1 MIRITVILL
10 LSSMSLFSQK
20 SDSISIYYFLA
31 EDCKICQYYSLTMNE
46 LHEEFASDSV
56 AFIGLFPNH
65 FSTEEGIQN
74 FKEKYNIPFPLKR
87 EYFQTKTKL
96 FGATI
101 TPEVVVYNESKKQ
114 IIYQGRIDDSY
125 YKIGRRRQVIT
136 TNELE
141 SVLSSIQKGEKPNV
155 ESIKPIGCFI
165 SLKN

>member
-1 MIRITVILL
+1 
-10 LSSMSLFSQK
+10 
-20 SDSISIYYFLA
+20 
-31 EDCKICQYYSLTMNE
+31 MNE
-46 LHEEFASDSV
+46 LHEEYASDAV
-56 AFIGLFPNH
+56 AFVGLFPNH
-65 FSTEEGIQN
+65 FSTESGIRN
-74 FKEKYNIPFPLKR
+74 YKEKYSIPFPLKR

-114 IIYQGRIDDSY
+114 ILYQGRIDDSY

-141 SVLSSIQKGEKPNV
+141 DVLSSITKGEKPKV